1 MLGPFLAEDSELVS
15 FRQSEKVATQ
25 PLIGA
30 ATIQT
35 GQKNTPVSQGRSL
48 PYSKHTCWWARA
60 FLNNTVYFPRGWPE
74 TYDMNTSEPKP
85 ELESMPPGGRPPYRS
100 SSSWQW
106 SGPASHNSLP
116 ASKWAAPAASGHA
129 QSLSRPP
136 KQTPMVPFR
145 ESQPLHS
152 KR

>member
-1 MLGPFLAEDSELVS
+1 
-15 FRQSEKVATQ
+15 
-25 PLIGA
+25 
-30 ATIQT
+30 
-35 GQKNTPVSQGRSL
+35 
-48 PYSKHTCWWARA
+48 
-60 FLNNTVYFPRGWPE
+60 
-74 TYDMNTSEPKP
+74 MNTSESKT
-85 ELESMPPGGRPPYRS
+85 ELESLVAGGRPPYRS
-100 SSSWQW
+100 NAPWQW

-116 ASKWAAPAASGHA
+116 ASKWATPATPGHA

>member
-1 MLGPFLAEDSELVS
+1 MLPGTGVS
-15 FRQSEKVATQ
+15 QAAGEHR
-25 PLIGA
+25 GA
-30 ATIQT
+30 A
-35 GQKNTPVSQGRSL
+35 
-48 PYSKHTCWWARA
+48 RA
-60 FLNNTVYFPRGWPE
+60 NNETFLLRGWPE
-74 TYDMNTSEPKP
+74 TYDMNTSEPKTEP
-85 ELESMPPGGRPPYRS
+85 ESLAPGGRPPYRS
-100 SSSWQW
+100 NAPWQW

-116 ASKWAAPAASGHA
+116 ASKWAAPATPGHA